1 MRAKTVLITGSSAG
15 IGLAMAKLFAREGYN
30 IALNS
35 FEDSKEV
42 SAIIDDVKSLAS
54 GRVDYLPF
62 DLSQAE
68 NGFHLANK
76 VIKEFGRLDIL
87 INNAGVQKV
96 APIDEL
102 DPKDWER
109 VRTISLDASYHTIR
123 AALPFMKKQQWGRII
138 NISSAHGLVASPYKS
153 AYIAAKHALI
163 GLTKT
168 VALEVAEQNITVNAI
183 CPGYVLTPL
192 VEKQLDDQ
200 AKVHKISKEEVASK
214 IMLANQPTKKFIE
227 PREIAS
233 LALYLCSDMARSI
246 TGTAISI
253 DGGWTA
259 R

>member
-15 IGLAMAKLFAREGYN
+15 IGLAMAKLFAKEGYN

-42 SAIIDDVKSLAS
+42 ASTIKDVKSLAS
-54 GRVDYLPF
+54 GRVDYFPF

-68 NGFHLANK
+68 NGFHLVNE
-76 VIKEFGRLDIL
+76 VIEGFGRFDIL

-123 AALPFMKKQQWGRII
+123 AALPFMRKQQWGRII

-227 PREIAS
+227 PEEVAS
-233 LALYLCSDMARSI
+233 LALYLCSDIARSI